1 MAVMNSD
8 ISTQLT
14 ALQGARTHASPQIA
28 MVRKNNEA
36 DMATAAMI
44 DTAVRPAP
52 PPEGMGTK
60 VDRTA

>member
-1 MAVMNSD
+1 MPVMAND

-14 ALQGARTHASPQIA
+14 ALQGARTHASPQVA
-28 MVRKNNEA
+28 LVKKNNEI
-36 DMATAAMI
+36 DMAAAAMI

>member
-1 MAVMNSD
+1 MPVMASD

-14 ALQGARTHASPQIA
+14 ALQGARTHASPQVA
-28 MVRKNNEA
+28 LVKKNNEI
-36 DMATAAMI
+36 DMAAAAMI